1 MDFDD
6 YNAEM
11 EKYCQ
16 EAEEA
21 EKEAKVTVVNDD
33 GEKVYLD
40 DYNAGLERYCRDA
53 AATAKSI
60 NITPT
65 EETEI
70 FSKFYKQQELS
81 EDAQCAKNT
90 IIEANLDLAIALATK
105 FARSREMPRDE
116 LVSEAN
122 LALITAVNK
131 YNPAFKPG
139 RFRSYAASVII
150 HALKKYCWERNR
162 LIHIPSGEVRQMYI
176 LHKAEEKLTTELH
189 REPTTEELAEACGM
203 TVKHVRRLR
212 NTPFDTESYDAI
224 LPNSGT
230 TSHESED
237 EEPPQMLNET
247 LPQHDTEKIHFPPS
261 TRVTL
266 HDSLVILRKELKKLD
281 KFQYELIKYRFNLG
295 RYKGNTSFEEQRL
308 SLQDICFMLNATK
321 GLVIK
326 TKYAALRKL
335 RQNMIDDFK
344 EEFDVVRITPRLLNE
359 VLAAERAAERAGQF

>member
-1 MDFDD
+1 MDFED
-6 YNAEM
+6 YNADM

-16 EAEEA
+16 EAEDA
-21 EKEAKVTVVNDD
+21 VNETTTAVDD
-33 GEKVYLD
+33 SREKVYLD

-53 AATAKSI
+53 VATAESI
-60 NITPT
+60 DITPA
-65 EETEI
+65 EETEL

-81 EDAQCAKNT
+81 EEAQNAKNK
-90 IIEANLDLAIALATK
+90 IIEANLNLAIALATK

-162 LIHIPSGEVRQMYI
+162 LIHVPSGEVREMYI
-176 LHKAEEKLTTELH
+176 LYKAEEKLRIELH
-189 REPTTEELAEACGM
+189 RDPTTEELAEACSM
-203 TVKHVRRLR
+203 TVKHVRHLR

-230 TSHESED
+230 SSHESED

-247 LPQHDTEKIHFPPS
+247 LPEHNEEKIHFPPS

-281 KFQYELIKYRFNLG
+281 KFQYEVIKYRFNLG

>member
-21 EKEAKVTVVNDD
+21 EKETKITVVNDD

-53 AATAKSI
+53 VATAKSI
-60 NITPT
+60 DITPA
-65 EETEI
+65 EETEL
-70 FSKFYKQQELS
+70 FNKFYKQQELS
-81 EDAQCAKNT
+81 EEAQNAKNK

-131 YNPAFKPG
+131 YDPAFKPG
-139 RFRSYAASVII
+139 RFRSYSASVII

-176 LHKAEEKLTTELH
+176 LHKAEEKLTH
-189 REPTTEELAEACGM
+189 
-203 TVKHVRRLR
+203 
-212 NTPFDTESYDAI
+212 
-224 LPNSGT
+224 
-230 TSHESED
+230 
-237 EEPPQMLNET
+237 
-247 LPQHDTEKIHFPPS
+247 
-261 TRVTL
+261 
-266 HDSLVILRKELKKLD
+266 
-281 KFQYELIKYRFNLG
+281 
-295 RYKGNTSFEEQRL
+295 
-308 SLQDICFMLNATK
+308 
-321 GLVIK
+321 
-326 TKYAALRKL
+326 
-335 RQNMIDDFK
+335 
-344 EEFDVVRITPRLLNE
+344 
-359 VLAAERAAERAGQF
+359 

>member
-1 MDFDD
+1 MDFED
-6 YNAEM
+6 YNADM

-16 EAEEA
+16 EAEDA
-21 EKEAKVTVVNDD
+21 VNESMTAVDD
-33 GEKVYLD
+33 SREKVYLD

-53 AATAKSI
+53 AATAQSI
-60 NITPT
+60 NITPA

-70 FSKFYKQQELS
+70 FSKFYEQEELS

-105 FARSREMPRDE
+105 FAHSREMPRDE

-122 LALITAVNK
+122 LALITAINK
-131 YNPAFKPG
+131 YDPAVKPG

-176 LHKAEEKLTTELH
+176 LYKAEEKLRAELH
-189 REPTTEELAEACGM
+189 REPTTEELAEACSM
-203 TVKHVRRLR
+203 TVKHARRLR

-230 TSHESED
+230 SSHESED

-247 LPQHDTEKIHFPPS
+247 LPEHNEEKIHFPP
-261 TRVTL
+261 
-266 HDSLVILRKELKKLD
+266 
-281 KFQYELIKYRFNLG
+281 
-295 RYKGNTSFEEQRL
+295 TSPV
-308 SLQDICFMLNATK
+308 LQNSAIVLNGA
-321 GLVIK
+321 
-326 TKYAALRKL
+326 
-335 RQNMIDDFK
+335 
-344 EEFDVVRITPRLLNE
+344 
-359 VLAAERAAERAGQF
+359 